1 MKWKKQVMS
10 AVLTGCLAAGMLAP
24 AAMAANPAQKEE
36 LPDTMLLHIMEKQV
50 TEQPEYLCTKVTYG
64 ELPSDIE
71 DGFYCD
77 YVYNRND
84 LVVKEFHT
92 GFSWDGTKEIAD
104 PDYDDEIR
112 FTYDSNGNLTKEDSI
127 YETYVYQYNTDG
139 ELNQV
144 KYVDKED
151 SDYNFTEDY
160 TYHED
165 GLLAYVVTTYSSED
179 MASAPIVTTFQYD
192 EQDRVL
198 SAVSKLENDTTEV
211 RRIDYTY
218 DEDGMLVSSKET
230 IYEMTST
237 VTAYRYDE
245 QGNLIQEYNSANE
258 SVWYDYELESK
269 YKEENPSTV
278 DLLFDD
284 VSPTAWY
291 YIHVQNAY
299 DMNLM
304 EGVGNTTFKPNM
316 SLNRATLVQILYNE
330 AGQPAV
336 TGKTSF
342 TDVKEGQ
349 WYYNAILWAEQNNV
363 SAGKGGGKFG
373 PTDLVSREQLATML
387 HNYESKP
394 EADRTVLEKYPDADQ
409 VHDWAVDGVSW
420 AVSKGIISGE
430 QKKDGSVVLNP
441 RNTATRAQAAAV
453 LTKYFLAKK

>member
-1 MKWKKQVMS
+1 MKWKKQAMS

-24 AAMAANPAQKEE
+24 AAMAAEPQVEAPQQVQQIAEAV
-36 LPDTMLLHIMEKQV
+36 LEKQSAYNEAYLRTRTNYYNEGKFESASEYSYVYDKYGKLKKMSEQPIYQKADGTETADPAEKV
-50 TEQPEYLCTKVTYG
+50 TTVYTYDANGNVTREENPYELYVCQYNAGKLTKETYTDKQDKKNNYTAVYTYDANGRASKVTITFPNMDNIKLVTTISYDANGNVSKEVISYEGEAIEQYTYSYDDNGNCISVKDDIFDDQPEYT
-64 ELPSDIE
+64 S
-71 DGFYCD
+71 
-77 YVYNRND
+77 
-84 LVVKEFHT
+84 
-92 GFSWDGTKEIAD
+92 
-104 PDYDDEIR
+104 
-112 FTYDSNGNLTKEDSI
+112 
-127 YETYVYQYNTDG
+127 YE
-139 ELNQV
+139 
-144 KYVDKED
+144 
-151 SDYNFTEDY
+151 
-160 TYHED
+160 
-165 GLLAYVVTTYSSED
+165 
-179 MASAPIVTTFQYD
+179 YD
-192 EQDRVL
+192 ENNNLVRETCGEDR
-198 SAVSKLENDTTEV
+198 AVH
-211 RRIDYTY
+211 
-218 DEDGMLVSSKET
+218 
-230 IYEMTST
+230 
-237 VTAYRYDE
+237 
-245 QGNLIQEYNSANE
+245 EYQLA
-258 SVWYDYELESK
+258 VDWK
-269 YKEENPSTV
+269 AQHPSTV

-284 VSPTAWY
+284 VAPTAWY
-291 YIHVQNAY
+291 YVHVQNAY

-316 SLNRATLVQILYNE
+316 ALNRATLVQILYNE

-373 PTDLVSREQLATML
+373 PTDLVSREQMATML